1 MTGLTEDRAIHA
13 QELEGL
19 KYEEIKLHCLDRI
32 WNDYEKEIEPVKMQF
47 LPFEKLLSC
56 VILIETGSNILTAWI
71 N

>member
-19 KYEEIKLHCLDRI
+19 KYEEIKLHCLNRI
-32 WNDYEKEIEPVKMQF
+32 WNDYEKEIEPVK
-47 LPFEKLLSC
+47 
-56 VILIETGSNILTAWI
+56 IETGSNILTAWI